1 MTTTI
6 SEELLSLHRGCDP
19 KQLVK
24 ISNVLQV
31 EKDIEA
37 FHSAILESPDITS
50 DIAQVLRERIV
61 FPGQDHIGDEPAI
74 ESTHASSVHYSSA
87 HHFLES
93 QTAGNPVKDF
103 YPLFIECRSADMTIA
118 YLTGS
123 LDMILEIV
131 RMVTMLEECGSGSK
145 SS

>member
-24 ISNVLQV
+24 LSNILQV

-37 FHSAILESPDITS
+37 FHSAILESPEITS
-50 DIAQVLRERIV
+50 DTAQVLQERIV
-61 FPGQDHIGDEPAI
+61 FPGQDHIGDDPVI

-87 HHFLES
+87 HHFVRRFWYGVIPVAHKVDS
-93 QTAGNPVKDF
+93 QTAENPVKDF
-103 YPLFIECRSADMTIA
+103 YPFFIECRSADMSIA
-118 YLTGS
+118 YLTGA
-123 LDMILEIV
+123 L
-131 RMVTMLEECGSGSK
+131 
-145 SS
+145 

>member
-24 ISNVLQV
+24 LSNILQV

-37 FHSAILESPDITS
+37 FHSAIFESPEITS
-50 DIAQVLRERIV
+50 DTAQVLRERIV
-61 FPGQDHIGDEPAI
+61 FPGHDHIGDDPAI

-87 HHFLES
+87 HHFVRRFWYGVIPVAGKLDS
-93 QTAGNPVKDF
+93 QTAGNPGKDF
-103 YPLFIECRSADMTIA
+103 YPLFIECRSADMSIA
-118 YLTGS
+118 YLTGA
-123 LDMILEIV
+123 L
-131 RMVTMLEECGSGSK
+131 
-145 SS
+145 